1 VATIGDVAREAGVSR
16 STVSSVL
23 TGRKF
28 VTPETRARIEAAI
41 AKLEYSV
48 NTGARALATS
58 RTMTFGVVVRFHE
71 AEFSPA
77 LATYLVAFSDAA
89 RERGYAVMLLTEPD
103 GAEAVRRAIAGRQ
116 VDGLILL
123 NVLDGDPRL
132 EPISRSGYPAVLVGN
147 PEDTR
152 GIDAVDLDFA
162 AAAHLLVDHLAD
174 AGHRDAMFVRWPEE
188 LYTGGST
195 YATRFERAALR
206 RAAERGL
213 RLAPVPV
220 PVGPEQVRATLRA
233 ALQDPALPK
242 TLLIHNDAAVAM
254 LPFVLGDLGLAVPAD
269 RSVVSLHSAEL
280 ARLYVL
286 SYTAVESDPTAVAE
300 AAVDVLCRRIEAPGA
315 PAEKRLITPRLERKA
330 SVAPS
335 D

>member
-48 NTGARALATS
+48 NTGARALATAK
-58 RTMTFGVVVRFHE
+58 TMTFGVVVRFHE

-77 LATYLVAFSDAA
+77 LATYLVALSEAA
-89 RERGYAVMLLTEPD
+89 REQGYAVMLLTEAD
-103 GAEAVRRAIAGRQ
+103 GAEAVRRAISGRQ

-132 EPISRSGYPAVLVGN
+132 EPIAQAGFPAVLVGM

-152 GIDAVDLDFA
+152 GVDAVDLDFA
-162 AAAHLLVDHLAD
+162 TAGTMLVDHLAD
-174 AGHRDAMFVRWPEE
+174 AGHREAMFVRWPEE
-188 LYTGGST
+188 LYANGST
-195 YATRFERAALR
+195 YATRFERAADR

-213 RLAPVPV
+213 RLVPVLV
-220 PVGPEQVRATLRA
+220 PVGPEQVRETLAA
-233 ALQDPALPK
+233 ALQDPAHPR

-254 LPFVLGDLGLAVPAD
+254 LPFVLRDLGLEVPAD

-286 SYTAVESDPTAVAE
+286 SYTAVESEPIAVAE
-300 AAVDVLCRRIEAPGA
+300 AAVGLLCKRIAEPSAPVQRR
-315 PAEKRLITPRLERKA
+315 LVTPRLDQRS
-330 SVAPS
+330 SVA
-335 D
+335 DLA

>member
-1 VATIGDVAREAGVSR
+1 MATIGDVAREAGVSR

-23 TGRKF
+23 TGRKY

-48 NTGARALATS
+48 NTGARALATAK
-58 RTMTFGVVVRFHE
+58 TMTFGIVVRFHE

-77 LATYLVAFSDAA
+77 LATYLVALSDAA
-89 RERGYAVMLLTEPD
+89 RERGYAVMLLTEAD
-103 GAEAVRRAIAGRQ
+103 GAEAVRRAISGRQ

-123 NVLDGDPRL
+123 NVVEGDPRL
-132 EPISRSGYPAVLVGN
+132 EPIGQSGFPSVLVGM

-152 GIDAVDLDFA
+152 GVDAVDLDFGSA
-162 AAAHLLVDHLAD
+162 ATMLVDHVAA
-174 AGHRDAMFVRWPEE
+174 AGHREAMFVRWPDE
-188 LYTGGST
+188 LYKGGST
-195 YATRFERAALR
+195 YATRFERSAYR

-213 RLAPVPV
+213 RLVPVPV
-220 PVGPEQVRATLRA
+220 PVGPEQVRATLRTV
-233 ALQDPALPK
+233 LQDPAKPR

-254 LPFVLGDLGLAVPAD
+254 LPFVLGDLGLEVPAD

-286 SYTAVESDPTAVAE
+286 SYTAVESESTAVAQ
-300 AAVDVLCRRIEAPGA
+300 AAVELLCRRLAAPDS
-315 PAEKRLITPRLERKA
+315 PVQRQLVTPHLEEKS
-330 SVAPS
+330 SVAPLA
-335 D
+335 

>member
-48 NTGARALATS
+48 NSGARALATS

-89 RERGYAVMLLTEPD
+89 RARGYAVMLLTEPD
-103 GAEAVRRAIAGRQ
+103 GAEAVRRVIAARQ

-123 NVLDGDPRL
+123 DVLDGDPRL

-147 PEDTR
+147 PEDPR

-162 AAAHLLVDHLAD
+162 AAANLLVDHLAD
-174 AGHRDAMFVRWPEE
+174 AGHRDAVFVRWPEE
-188 LYTGGST
+188 LYESGST

-206 RAAERGL
+206 RAADRGL
-213 RLAPVPV
+213 RLVPVPV
-220 PVGPEQVRATLRA
+220 PVGPEQVRATLRTV
-233 ALQDPALPK
+233 LRDPALPR

-254 LPFVLGDLGLAVPAD
+254 LPFVLGDLRLEVPAD
-269 RSVVSLHSAEL
+269 LSVVSLHSAEM

-286 SYTAVESDPTAVAE
+286 SFSAVESRPEAVAE
-300 AAVDVLCRRIEAPGA
+300 AAVEMLCDRVAQPQAPVRKLLIE
-315 PAEKRLITPRLERKA
+315 PRLDERS
-330 SVAPS
+330 SVQARP
-335 D
+335 

>member
-41 AKLEYSV
+41 AKLEYTV
-48 NTGARALATS
+48 NAGARALATS

-71 AEFSPA
+71 VEFSPA

-89 RERGYAVMLLTEPD
+89 RERGYSVTLLTEPD
-103 GAEAVRRAIAGRQ
+103 GAEAVRRAIADRR

-123 NVLDGDPRL
+123 NVIDGDPRL
-132 EPISRSGYPAVLVGN
+132 EPISRSAFPAVLVGN
-147 PEDTR
+147 PEDTQ

-162 AAAHLLVDHLAD
+162 AAANMLVDHLAD

-188 LYTGGST
+188 LYESGST

-213 RLAPVPV
+213 RLVPVPV
-220 PVGPEQVRATLRA
+220 PVGPEQVRETLRA
-233 ALQDPALPK
+233 ALQNPAHPK

-254 LPFVLGDLGLAVPAD
+254 LPFVLGDLGLEVPAD
-269 RSVVSLHSAEL
+269 RSVVSLHSGEL

-286 SYTAVESDPTAVAE
+286 SYTAVESEPTAVAE
-300 AAVDVLCRRIEAPGA
+300 TAIEMLCDRVDAPKA
-315 PAEKRLITPRLERKA
+315 PAQKRLIVPRLDRKS
-330 SVAPS
+330 SVAAPE
-335 D
+335 

>member
-1 VATIGDVAREAGVSR
+1 MATIGDVAREAGVSR

-48 NTGARALATS
+48 NSGARALATS

-89 RERGYAVMLLTEPD
+89 RARGYAVMLLTEPD
-103 GAEAVRRAIAGRQ
+103 GAEAVRRVIAARQ

-147 PEDTR
+147 PEDPR

-162 AAAHLLVDHLAD
+162 AAANLLVDHLAD

-188 LYTGGST
+188 LYESGST

-206 RAAERGL
+206 RAADRGL
-213 RLAPVPV
+213 RLVPVPV
-220 PVGPEQVRATLRA
+220 PVGPEQVRATLRT
-233 ALQDPALPK
+233 ALQDPALPR

-254 LPFVLGDLGLAVPAD
+254 LPFVLGDLRLEVPAD
-269 RSVVSLHSAEL
+269 LNVVSLHSAEL

-286 SYTAVESDPTAVAE
+286 SFSAVESRPEAVAE
-300 AAVDVLCRRIEAPGA
+300 AAVEMLCDRVAHPQA
-315 PAEKRLITPRLERKA
+315 PARKRLIEPRLDQRS
-330 SVAPS
+330 SVQARP
-335 D
+335 

>member
-48 NTGARALATS
+48 NSGARALATS

-89 RERGYAVMLLTEPD
+89 RARGYAVMLLTEPD
-103 GAEAVRRAIAGRQ
+103 GAEAVRRVIAARQ

-123 NVLDGDPRL
+123 DVLDGDPRL

-147 PEDTR
+147 PEDPR

-162 AAAHLLVDHLAD
+162 AAANLLVDHLAD
-174 AGHRDAMFVRWPEE
+174 AGHRDAVFVRWPEE
-188 LYTGGST
+188 LYESGST

-206 RAAERGL
+206 RAADRGL
-213 RLAPVPV
+213 RLVPVPV
-220 PVGPEQVRATLRA
+220 PVGPEQVRATLRTV
-233 ALQDPALPK
+233 LRDPALPR

-254 LPFVLGDLGLAVPAD
+254 LPFVLGDLRLEVPAD
-269 RSVVSLHSAEL
+269 LNVVSLHSAEM

-286 SYTAVESDPTAVAE
+286 SFSAVESRPEAVAE
-300 AAVDVLCRRIEAPGA
+300 AAVEMLCDRVAQPQAPVRKLLIE
-315 PAEKRLITPRLERKA
+315 PRLDERS
-330 SVAPS
+330 SVQARP
-335 D
+335 

>member
-48 NTGARALATS
+48 NAGARALATAK
-58 RTMTFGVVVRFHE
+58 TMTYGVVVRFHE

-77 LATYLVAFSDAA
+77 LATYLIALSDAA
-89 RERGYAVMLLTEPD
+89 REQGYAVVLLTEHD
-103 GAEAVRRAIAGRQ
+103 GAAAVQRAIAGRQ
-116 VDGLILL
+116 VDGFILL

-132 EPISRSGYPAVLVGN
+132 DPISRAGYPAVLVGM
-147 PEDTR
+147 PEDAR

-162 AAAHLLVDHLAD
+162 AAATMLVDHLVDSGCREAV
-174 AGHRDAMFVRWPEE
+174 FVRWPDE
-188 LYTGGST
+188 LYASGST
-195 YATRFERAALR
+195 YATRFERAAHR

-213 RLAPVPV
+213 RLVHLPV
-220 PVGPEQVRATLRA
+220 PVGPEQVRSTLRE
-233 ALQDPALPK
+233 ALQNPDNPR

-254 LPFVLGDLGLAVPAD
+254 LPFVLHDLGLDVPRD
-269 RSVVSLHSAEL
+269 LGVVSLHSAEL

-286 SYTAVESDPTAVAE
+286 SYTAVESEPTAVVQD
-300 AAVDVLCRRIEAPGA
+300 AVEMLGKRIASPDA
-315 PAEKRLITPRLERKA
+315 PAQKRLVVPRLDRKG
-330 SVAPS
+330 SVAAA
-335 D
+335 

>member
-1 VATIGDVAREAGVSR
+1 MATIGDVAREAGVSR

-41 AKLEYSV
+41 AKLDYSV
-48 NTGARALATS
+48 NSGARALATS

-132 EPISRSGYPAVLVGN
+132 DPISRSGFPAVLVGN
-147 PEDTR
+147 PEDPR

-162 AAAHLLVDHLAD
+162 SAANMLVDHLAD
-174 AGHRDAMFVRWPEE
+174 AGHRDAMFVQWPEE
-188 LYTGGST
+188 LYESGST

-206 RAAERGL
+206 RAAERGV
-213 RLAPVPV
+213 RLVPVPV
-220 PVGPEQVRATLRA
+220 PVGPEQVRSTLRA
-233 ALQDPALPK
+233 ALQDPALPT

-254 LPFVLGDLGLAVPAD
+254 LPFVLGDLGLDVPAD
-269 RSVVSLHSAEL
+269 RSVVSLHSGEL

-286 SYTAVESDPTAVAE
+286 SYTAVESEPVAVAE
-300 AAVDVLCRRIEAPGA
+300 AAVDVLCKRVEDPGA
-315 PAEKRLITPRLERKA
+315 PAGKRLIVPRLDQRS
-330 SVAPS
+330 SVAA

>member
-48 NTGARALATS
+48 NSGARALATS

-89 RERGYAVMLLTEPD
+89 RARGYAVMLLTEPD
-103 GAEAVRRAIAGRQ
+103 GAEAVRRVIAARQ

-123 NVLDGDPRL
+123 DVLDGDPRL

-147 PEDTR
+147 PEDPR

-162 AAAHLLVDHLAD
+162 AAANLLVDHLAD
-174 AGHRDAMFVRWPEE
+174 AGHRDVVFVRWPEE
-188 LYTGGST
+188 LYESGST

-206 RAAERGL
+206 RAADRGL
-213 RLAPVPV
+213 RLVPVPV
-220 PVGPEQVRATLRA
+220 PVGPEQVRATLRTV
-233 ALQDPALPK
+233 LRDPALPR

-254 LPFVLGDLGLAVPAD
+254 LPFVLGDLRLEVPAD
-269 RSVVSLHSAEL
+269 LNVVSLHSAEM

-286 SYTAVESDPTAVAE
+286 SFSAVESRPEAVAE
-300 AAVDVLCRRIEAPGA
+300 AAVEMLCDRVAQPQAPVRKLLIE
-315 PAEKRLITPRLERKA
+315 PRLDERS
-330 SVAPS
+330 SVQARP
-335 D
+335 